1 MESKTGVNNVD
12 QEARNRIAAKGLE
25 VLQRVPPS
33 GNVAFYTQYDNVIMF
48 HAAAGAEGI
57 HQIGRA
63 LAPIHPDL
71 IDYKQTHI
79 SAKFEE
85 AMRALDNVGSM
96 GMLSAESV
104 AVAFN
109 ALIDV
114 CYYAKSI
121 CVMLGLP
128 YDTGFG
134 IVHQSNIAKLMVPE
148 VKFLEDGRVAKP
160 EGWVS
165 PTEVLKKLVLA
176 AAEDAGTVDAPGA
189 V

>member
-1 MESKTGVNNVD
+1 MQNNVD
-12 QEARNRIAAKGLE
+12 IETKNRIAAKGLA

-48 HAAAGAEGI
+48 HAAAGAEGV
-57 HQIGRA
+57 HQIGKA
-63 LAPIHPDL
+63 LAPISQDIL
-71 IDYKQTHI
+71 DYKQEHM
-79 SAKFEE
+79 SGKFIE
-85 AMRALDNVGSM
+85 AMAALDKVGSM
-96 GMLSAESV
+96 GMLSAESA

-121 CVMLGLP
+121 CVILGLP
-128 YDTGFG
+128 YDTGFA
-134 IVHQSNIAKLMVPE
+134 IVHQANIAKLMVPE

-160 EGWVS
+160 DGWVS
-165 PTEVLKKLVLA
+165 PTEALKQLILA
-176 AAEDAGTVDAPGA
+176 AAEDAAGVLAS